1 MNIQLRS
8 LVQQSRDAA
17 VSLQIKPTI
26 IKGRGALSN
35 PEGRFDHRRSEIVD
49 DGWGEDP
56 RPDTSPKTELFADK
70 TRNIIARN
78 QSPDVPFDQS
88 INPYK
93 GCEHGCVYCFARP
106 SHAYLDLSPGIDF
119 ETKIFYKTQVPARIV
134 EALSRP
140 GYVCSTIALGAN
152 TDPYQPVE
160 KRLRIT
166 RQILATLL
174 EWRHPVS
181 IVTKGALILRDVD
194 LLAELATLSLVSVKI
209 SLTTLDN
216 SLKTTLEPRAAGPAA
231 RLRCIREL
239 TSAGIPVGVLMAP
252 VIPGLNDTEIE
263 DIAAASAAAGARSI
277 GYVLLRL
284 PYEVKDLFKEWLD
297 THAPERAGRVMQ
309 LLREMRGGREYDA
322 QWNQRQTGTGPLADL
337 LRRRFELARRRHDLD
352 GARMPALSTD
362 LFRDPNAP
370 RQIGLFA

>member
-8 LVQQSRDAA
+8 LVQKSRDAA

>member
-1 MNIQLRS
+1 VAITPKP
-8 LVQQSRDAA
+8 AA
-17 VSLQIKPTI
+17 L
-26 IKGRGALSN
+26 KGRGALSN
-35 PEGRFDHRRSEIVD
+35 PAGRFELLRSDAVD

-56 RPDTSPKTELFADK
+56 APDTQPATQLFADK

-119 ETKIFYKTQVPARIV
+119 ETKIFYKTHVGERLV
-134 EALSRP
+134 EAFRRP

-160 KRLRIT
+160 KRLQIT
-166 RQILATLL
+166 RQILTTAL
-174 EWRHPVS
+174 EWRHPVA
-181 IVTKGALILRDVD
+181 IVTKGALVLRDVD
-194 LLAELATLSLVSVKI
+194 LLRELASQGLASVTI

-216 SLKTTLEPRAAGPAA
+216 RLKTTLEPRAAGPAA

-239 TSAGIPVGVLMAP
+239 AAAGIPVGVLMAP
-252 VIPGLNDTEIE
+252 VIPGLNDDEIE
-263 DIAAASAAAGARSI
+263 TIAAASAAAGAGSI

-284 PYEVKDLFKEWLD
+284 PYEVKDLFKEWLEA
-297 THAPERAGRVMQ
+297 HASEKAARVMG
-309 LLREMRGGREYDA
+309 LIREMRGGRDYDS
-322 QWNQRQTGTGPLADL
+322 QWSQRQTGTGPLAEL
-337 LRRRFELARRRHDLD
+337 LRRRFELARRRHGLD
-352 GARMPALSTD
+352 GARMTALRTD
-362 LFRDPNAP
+362 LFRDPQAAA
-370 RQIGLFA
+370 QADLFG

>member
-181 IVTKGALILRDVD
+181 IVTKGTLILRDVD

>member
-1 MNIQLRS
+1 M
-8 LVQQSRDAA
+8 
-17 VSLQIKPTI
+17 SLQIKPTI

-35 PEGRFDHRRSEIVD
+35 PAGRFEHRKSQFVD

-56 RPDTSPKTELFADK
+56 RPDTSPKTQLFADK
-70 TRNIIARN
+70 THNIIARN

-160 KRLRIT
+160 KRLQIT

-194 LLAELATLSLVSVKI
+194 LLAELAALGLVSVAI

-216 SLKTTLEPRAAGPAA
+216 TLKTTLEPRAAGPAA

-239 TSAGIPVGVLMAP
+239 ASAGIPVGVMMAP

-263 DIAAASAAAGARSI
+263 DIAAASADAGARSI

-297 THAPERAGRVMQ
+297 IHAPERAGRVMQ

-352 GARMPALSTD
+352 GARMPALCTD

-370 RQIGLFA
+370 RQIGLFG

>member
-1 MNIQLRS
+1 MS
-8 LVQQSRDAA
+8 AQS
-17 VSLQIKPTI
+17 KPII

-35 PEGRFDHRRSEIVD
+35 PAGRFEHLSREAVD

-56 RPDTSPKTELFADK
+56 SPDTQPATQLFADK
-70 TRNIIARN
+70 TRHIIARN

-119 ETKIFYKTQVPARIV
+119 ETKIFYKTHVPQRIV
-134 EALSRP
+134 EELGRP

-160 KRLRIT
+160 KRLQIT
-166 RQILATLL
+166 RQILTTLL
-174 EWRHPVS
+174 EWRHPVA
-181 IVTKGALILRDVD
+181 IVTKGALVLRDLD
-194 LLAELATLSLVSVKI
+194 LLRDLATHGLASVTV

-216 SLKTTLEPRAAGPAA
+216 QLKATLEPRAAGPAA

-239 TSAGIPVGVLMAP
+239 SAAGIPVGVLMAP
-252 VIPGLNDTEIE
+252 VIPGLNDEEIE
-263 DIAAASAAAGARSI
+263 NIAAASAAAGARSI

-284 PYEVKDLFKEWLD
+284 PYEVKDLFREWLE
-297 THAPERAGRVMQ
+297 THAPEKSARVMG
-309 LLREMRGGREYDA
+309 LIREMRGGREYDS
-322 QWNQRQTGTGPLADL
+322 QWSQRKTGTGPLADL
-337 LRRRFELARRRHDLD
+337 LRRRFELARRRHGLD
-352 GARMPALSTD
+352 GARPPLRTD
-362 LFRDPNAP
+362 LFRDPFAANQAD
-370 RQIGLFA
+370 LFV

>member
-1 MNIQLRS
+1 MNTRPNPPAL
-8 LVQQSRDAA
+8 
-17 VSLQIKPTI
+17 
-26 IKGRGALSN
+26 KGRGALSN
-35 PEGRFDHRRSEIVD
+35 PAGRFERRSSEAVD

-56 RPDTSPKTELFADK
+56 WPDTQPATELFADK

-78 QSPDVPFDQS
+78 QSPDVAFDQS

-119 ETKIFYKTQVPARIV
+119 ETKIFYKTHVPKRLV

-160 KRLRIT
+160 KRLKIT
-166 RQILATLL
+166 RQILTTLL
-174 EWRHPVS
+174 AWKHPVS
-181 IVTKGALILRDVD
+181 IVTKGALVLRDVD
-194 LLAELATLSLVSVKI
+194 LLGELAAQGLASVTI

-216 SLKTTLEPRAAGPAA
+216 ALKATLEPRAAGPAA

-239 TSAGIPVGVLMAP
+239 AAAGIPVGVLMAP
-252 VIPGLNDTEIE
+252 VIPGLNDAEIE
-263 DIAAASAAAGARSI
+263 AIASASAQAGARSI

-284 PYEVKDLFKEWLD
+284 PYEVKDLFREWLQA
-297 THAPERAGRVMQ
+297 HAPDKARRVMS
-309 LLREMRGGREYDA
+309 LIREMRGGRDYDS
-322 QWNQRQTGTGPLADL
+322 QWQQRQTGSGPLADL
-337 LRRRFELARRRHDLD
+337 LRRRFELARRRHGLD
-352 GARMPALSTD
+352 GTRLTHLRTD
-362 LFRDPNAP
+362 LFCDPGAT
-370 RQIGLFA
+370 RQSDLFV